1 MYTRRGGVVT
11 GRLLSHYE
19 LLEEIGKGGMG
30 VVYRARDTRLDRIVA
45 IKLLPP
51 EKMSDPERKRRFVQE
66 AKAASALNH
75 PNIVTIHEIDAL
87 DGVDFIVMEYVEGA
101 PLDRLIPE
109 QGLQFEQVVGYALQ
123 IADALAAA
131 HAAGI
136 VHRDIKPGNI
146 VVTNGGRVK
155 VLDFGLAKLV
165 ERGGGEDTTITA
177 EAQTRAGAIVG
188 TVAYASPEQI
198 EGKPVDARTDVFS
211 FGAVVYEMLTG
222 RRPFHGE
229 SQLSTM
235 AAILRDTPQPAV
247 AARRGVPAEIGRVVE
262 KCLKKD
268 REARYSSGAALRD
281 DLAAIQERVAAKPS
295 GVIAMLR
302 RPGYAAAAIL
312 TVAIVAAAL
321 TWLGWRNSRAR
332 WARNDALPAAER
344 LVRQSHFHGAY
355 RLLREAERYIPD
367 DPQLKQLRAAITRV
381 ASIRVTPA
389 GAEVSVKDYSDPNDS
404 WESLGMAPI
413 GNVRVPF
420 GYLRWRIAKP
430 GYETL
435 ELGNF
440 FRSKDVNF
448 RLDAQGS
455 GPAGMVRVPAGSY
468 QMGGAKSVD
477 VPEYWIDKYEVT
489 NRQFKEFIE
498 KGGYQK
504 REYWKQAFVEDGKP
518 VSWDQA
524 MAKFRDTTGRP
535 GPSAWELGIY
545 PEGQADFPVAGV
557 SWYEA
562 AAYAEFAGK
571 ALPTVHQWFR
581 ATDTGIFSDILQ
593 FSNFEHKGPARVG
606 RFQGLGPFGTYD
618 MAGNVKEWCWNEVGA
633 KRYLLGGAWN
643 EPSYMFDDL
652 DARPPLDR
660 EAVNGFRCVKYAGV
674 LPPALMGA
682 IERTYR
688 DYSKEKPVSDEV
700 YAAYRNLYAYDQA
713 PLDVRIESTDD
724 AHPYWRKE
732 KITFTAGYG
741 NERVMAYL
749 FLPKNAAP
757 PYQALVYHPGSD
769 AAFLSS
775 SEDLGVSLIFFEFA
789 IRSGRALLFPIYKGT
804 YERRVAVSGPNTE
817 RDVSIQSVKDA
828 ARSVDY
834 LESRNDIDRA
844 RIGFY
849 GLSWGANRGPR
860 ICAVETRFK
869 TCVLLGG
876 GFPPSPLEPEVDD
889 INFAPR
895 AHMPLLMLNGRYD
908 FDQSSEKQAKPMFRF
923 WGAPEKD
930 KRMVIFEAGH
940 LPANLQEVI
949 REILD
954 WLDKYLGPVKTT
966 G

>member
-1 MYTRRGGVVT
+1 MYTHRGGVVT

-87 DGVDFIVMEYVEGA
+87 DGVDFIVMEYVEGT

-165 ERGGGEDTTITA
+165 ERGSADDTTITA

-198 EGKPVDARTDVFS
+198 EGKPIDARSDVFS
-211 FGAVVYEMLTG
+211 FGVVLYEMLTG

-229 SQLSTM
+229 SHISMM

-247 AARRGVPAEIGRVVE
+247 TVRRGVPAEIERVVE
-262 KCLKKD
+262 KCLEKN
-268 REARYSSGAALRD
+268 REARYSSGGELRD
-281 DLAAIQERVAAKPS
+281 DLAAIQERLAAKPGS
-295 GVIAMLR
+295 VAAMLGQ
-302 RPGYAAAAIL
+302 PVFAAAATL
-312 TVAIVAAAL
+312 ALVMVAVV
-321 TWLGWRNSRAR
+321 TGWFGWRNSRTR
-332 WARNDALPAAER
+332 WARNEALPAAER
-344 LVRQSHFHGAY
+344 LVRQTHFHGAY
-355 RLLREAERYIPD
+355 RMLRVAERYIPD
-367 DPQLKQLRAAITRV
+367 DPQLKQLRAAITRPTT
-381 ASIRVTPA
+381 IRTTPPR
-389 GAEVSVKDYSDPNDS
+389 AEVFVKDYSDPDDP
-404 WESLGMAPI
+404 WESLGVTPI
-413 GNVRVPF
+413 ENVRIPF
-420 GYLRWRIAKP
+420 GDLRWRVVKA

-435 ELGNF
+435 ELANSFGE
-440 FRSKDVNF
+440 KDPTF
-448 RLDAQGS
+448 RLEAQGA

-468 QMGGAKSVD
+468 KMGGADAVG

-504 REYWKQAFVEDGKP
+504 REYWKQALVEDGKP
-518 VSWDQA
+518 VAWDQA
-524 MAKFRDTTGRP
+524 IAIFRDTTGRP
-535 GPSAWELGIY
+535 GPSTWELGTY

-571 ALPTVHQWFR
+571 ALPTVHQWLN
-581 ATDTGIFSDILQ
+581 ATDTGLFSDILR
-593 FSNFEHKGPARVG
+593 FSNFEHKGVARAG
-606 RFQGLGPFGTYD
+606 SFQGLGPFGTYD
-618 MAGNVKEWCWNEVGA
+618 MAGNVKEWCWNAAGTA
-633 KRYLLGGAWN
+633 RYLLGGAWN
-643 EPSYMFDDL
+643 EPSYMFSDL
-652 DARPPLDR
+652 DARPPFDR
-660 EAVNGFRCVKYAGV
+660 ESVNGFRCVKYAGV
-674 LPPALMGA
+674 LPATLTGA
-682 IERTYR
+682 IERLYR
-688 DYSKEKPVSDEV
+688 DYSKEKPVSDAI
-700 YAAYRNLYAYDQA
+700 YAAYRKMYAYDPA
-713 PLDVRIESTDD
+713 PLDARVESSDD
-724 AHPYWRKE
+724 SHPYWRKE
-732 KITFTAGYG
+732 KITFTAPYG

-749 FLPKNAAP
+749 FLPKNATP
-757 PYQALVYHPGSD
+757 PYQALVYHAGAD
-769 AAFLSS
+769 AAVLPS
-775 SEDLGVSLIFFEFA
+775 SENLGVSLVFFEFA
-789 IRSGRALLFPIYKGT
+789 MRSGRAVLFPVYKGT
-804 YERRVAVSGPNTE
+804 YERQVAASGPNTE
-817 RDVSIQSVKDA
+817 REVAIQAVKDA
-828 ARSVDY
+828 SRSVDY
-834 LESRNDIDRA
+834 LESRNDIDHA

-860 ICAVETRFK
+860 ICAVESRFK
-869 TCVLLGG
+869 TCVLMSG
-876 GFPPSPLEPEVDD
+876 GFPASTMPAETDG

-895 AHMPLLMLNGRYD
+895 AHQALLMLNGRYD

-940 LPANLQEVI
+940 VPANLQDAI